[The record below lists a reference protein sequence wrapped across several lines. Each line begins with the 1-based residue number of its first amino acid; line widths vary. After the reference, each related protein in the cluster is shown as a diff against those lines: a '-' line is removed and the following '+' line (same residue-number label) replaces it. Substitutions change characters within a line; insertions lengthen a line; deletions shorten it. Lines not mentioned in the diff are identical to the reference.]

1 MKELLRIEDLSV
13 AFGPHGAR
21 RRVTEGVSLSVGAG
35 EKVALVGESGSGK
48 SVTALSVLRLHDP
61 QMTGYSGRIH
71 LEGRDLLRLTERELR
86 RVRGRDVAMV
96 FQEPMTSLN
105 PVYPISEQL
114 IEPLTVHI
122 GLDRV
127 AARARAIELLG
138 RVGLPDPGQRIDA
151 FPHMLSGGQRQRV
164 MIAIALSCK
173 PDILIADEPTTALD
187 VTIQDQILELIQTLV
202 QEEGMALILI
212 SHDLGVISENTD
224 NILVMYGGAAV
235 EMGRTERIFDELVHP
250 YTQGLF
256 AAMPKLGR
264 ARSARLVTIPGTV
277 PDLINLPV
285 GCTFT
290 DRCPLATELCRDV
303 PPPPVE
309 VEAGHMVACHHR
321 EEARRRKTEEL
332 FS

>member
-1 MKELLRIEDLSV
+1 MPLLHVKDLSIILSTND
-13 AFGPHGAR
+13 GPAR
-21 RRVTEGVSLSVGAG
+21 AVRHLDFHLDAG
-35 EKVALVGESGSGK
+35 ETLGIVGESGCGK
-48 SVTALSVLRLHDP
+48 SMTALALMGLLPEMSR
-61 QMTGYSGRIH
+61 T
-71 LEGRDLLRLTERELR
+71 EGQILLDGEDLLQKTEDEMC
-86 RVRGRDVAMV
+86 RVRGNRLAMI

-105 PVYPISEQL
+105 PVHTIGHQ
-114 IEPLTVHI
+114 IMEPLRLHLGLSESDARAETLRL
-122 GLDRV
+122 LDRV
-127 AARARAIELLG
+127 GIPNPTA
-138 RVGLPDPGQRIDA
+138 RIDNY
-151 FPHMLSGGQRQRV
+151 PHQLSGGQRQRV

-202 QEEGMALILI
+202 QEEGMALVLI

-235 EMGRTERIFDELVHP
+235 EIGQTERIFDDLVHP

-264 ARSARLVTIPGTV
+264 ARNARLITIPGTV
-277 PDLINLPV
+277 PDLIHMPT

-290 DRCPLATELCRDV
+290 DRCPLASDICRNT
-303 PPPPVE
+303 PPPVVE
-309 VEAGHMVACHHR
+309 VKAGHMVACHHVQ
-321 EEARRRKTEEL
+321 EARHRKTEEL